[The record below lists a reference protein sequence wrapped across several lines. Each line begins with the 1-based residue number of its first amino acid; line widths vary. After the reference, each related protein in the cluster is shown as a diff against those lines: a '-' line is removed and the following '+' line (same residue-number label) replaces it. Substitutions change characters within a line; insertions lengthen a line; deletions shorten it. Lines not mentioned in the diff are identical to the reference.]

1 MRKNVVIVLLIVL
14 AAGVQASAQ
23 AKLAVGSICLAY
35 WEPNGYYFVA
45 TVVEESPEAKDSYR
59 VIFADGDQA
68 VVPAARVRP
77 LDVGVGAK
85 VWAKWSDG
93 RFYSGTVARLTGWAL
108 FIEFDDGDKGWTS
121 WAGIAVK
128 YE

>member
-1 MRKNVVIVLLIVL
+1 MRKTVFLVLLIVL
-14 AAGVQASAQ
+14 VAGAQASAQ

-35 WEPNGYYFVA
+35 WEPNGYYFVG
-45 TVVEESPEAKDSYR
+45 TLVEEPSEAKGSYR
-59 VIFADGDQA
+59 VVFADGDQA
-68 VVPAARVRP
+68 IVPAARVRL

-93 RFYSGTVARLTGWAL
+93 RFYSGTVARITGWAL
-108 FIEFDDGDKGWTS
+108 FIEFDDGDEGWAS

-128 YE
+128 PD